1 MFRMKSLRLGN
12 FRSILEMLG
21 PEGHDEDEAKP
32 SPASG
37 AGLQAR
43 QSRPVRDAFE
53 RMPTDRRERNYVP
66 LERLARLYGE
76 GRGDCTPPPVPA
88 ADDAAIAAELR
99 LGSARTREDLRR
111 LRRSFAMRNHP
122 DRVPA
127 WLREEATRRMT
138 IANALIDRA
147 MCERLKK
154 SLPR

>member
-21 PEGHDEDEAKP
+21 PDGHDEEEGGSSA
-32 SPASG
+32 ASS
-37 AGLQAR
+37 ARLHAR
-43 QSRPVRDAFE
+43 QSRPVRDVFE
-53 RMPTDRRERNYVP
+53 GMQTDRRERNYVS

-76 GRGDCTPPPVPA
+76 GRGDAIPPPVPA

-99 LGSARTREDLRR
+99 LATARTREDLRR
-111 LRRSFAMRNHP
+111 IRRSFAMRNHP

-138 IANALIDRA
+138 IANAMIDRA
-147 MCERLKK
+147 MRERQKK
-154 SLPR
+154 SLLR

>member
-21 PEGHDEDEAKP
+21 PEGHDEEEAG
-32 SPASG
+32 SSAASS
-37 AGLQAR
+37 ARLHAR

-53 RMPTDRRERNYVP
+53 RMPTDRRDRNYVS

-76 GRGDCTPPPVPA
+76 GRGDATPPPVPA

-99 LGSARTREDLRR
+99 LASARTREDLRR
-111 LRRSFAMRNHP
+111 IRRSFAMRNHP
-122 DRVPA
+122 DRVPD

-138 IANALIDRA
+138 IANAMIDRA
-147 MCERLKK
+147 MRDRQKK
-154 SLPR
+154 SLLR